1 MNHVLHSD
9 VLYFW
14 FGTQLLLVPCSW
26 SVQNASSAHWW
37 TELQLQV
44 ENAEV
49 QKQKYKN
56 RTTYRCLVA
65 YWLTTVEAL
74 YPKGYFIRSMWE
86 PDLEIQNCCEHRY
99 HNACDC
105 QWVWPGSKWANHVG
119 SMLQMFWQW
128 CRCEC
133 CHSFSARI
141 SPITQPVTKV
151 LLRYCQIVI
160 IISEWN
166 QETYAVSC
174 YRLC

>member
-86 PDLEIQNCCEHRY
+86 PDLEIQNCSEHRY

-141 SPITQPVTKV
+141 SPIIQPVTKV
-151 LLRYCQIVI
+151 LQRYCQIVI
-160 IISEWN
+160 IVSEWN